1 MYMDLEAVFTF
12 VACTTVFF
20 MLSVIFGGLSWF
32 WWGGYR
38 TIDDIPDR
46 GKHIADN
53 LNENTRLEIEES
65 NKDK

>member
-1 MYMDLEAVFTF
+1 MFILVL
-12 VACTTVFF
+12 VGV
-20 MLSVIFGGLSWF
+20 
-32 WWGGYR
+32 YR
-38 TIDDIPDR
+38 SIDDIPDR

>member
-20 MLSVIFGGLSWF
+20 MLSVIFGCLSWF
-32 WWGGYR
+32 WWCGYR